1 MCLEMACS
9 RGKMRRKI
17 CGGVKP
23 GQTVVTGED
32 FVTAPSLIRLVIMY
46 DPATGTVMEK
56 AVRYGT
62 TFSLI
67 ECVEDGIMG
76 AGTCYKLAINLL

>member
-1 MCLEMACS
+1 
-9 RGKMRRKI
+9 MRRKI

-46 DPATGTVMEK
+46 DPRTGTVMEK

-67 ECVEDGIMG
+67 ECVEDGIRWWEWVPEH
-76 AGTCYKLAINLL
+76 AINLL